1 MENNNFVI
9 ENGVLKSYVGSDTCV
24 SIPEGV
30 TKVGKKAFSGKNKIK
45 EVIFPQNSLKSIEAG
60 AFASC
65 KSIKN
70 LMLPKGLL
78 QIGDNA
84 FTDCAALEY
93 VFIPDSV
100 ALIGED
106 LFGSNHSV
114 IILGETGS
122 EAEKY
127 ANANSPKLPFST
139 NVSAISAA
147 KKAPERKTETKIF
160 DVFGEDVKCSSTLSF
175 FHNALEYYEYRKDVL
190 FERVIDALPLEI
202 NADFSKILNVQ
213 NFLNQ
218 EDLLL
223 IERIEKYGFI
233 ISKGEIAVHT
243 AETSISMIE
252 ATKAIA
258 EFYCQAI
265 KYQQSTIQDQAAQL
279 QQAAENS
286 VTGLSYGIL
295 GNSFDM
301 AIYALDDFRARQKQ
315 RREAYAKVEARLASF
330 KEKLTTNIQR
340 EYVKTVSDKIPVIR
354 QLTDNYITGLRNAEI
369 VKLVDVGVLDRKA
382 VDAIDLEKSSELL
395 QKALDAKN
403 DDKAFLIAK
412 ALEKYPCNCAAIAY
426 AVEQGLTCDGLEQ
439 LIDFVGLQE
448 KVSQTIASNAANRH
462 AERYEKAAA
471 SLSSAAYQNRINALM
486 NEEKVFSKEEIRNLL
501 QIPIPAISSKLISAT
516 ENPDISQEYTPEQ
529 YAKSKLYAILP
540 EAQWDFY
547 KKYSIIPFNNKKI
560 PATDINT
567 YGDLL
572 NWFQSKIQ
580 AKEDAYIRAC
590 KMLES
595 GKSLFE
601 AKEIFHDL
609 ADYKK
614 NKDKYNAVKNQLK
627 KKTKKSTIILLSI
640 MAVIVV
646 AICSITSIVGNAPYR
661 NLEKAIDSGAFDAKW
676 IQQNQFEHKI
686 SSENSLKII
695 AKKLTFYHNNE
706 MPQEALDLLYI
717 LFESGY
723 KMEESYLCASSSF
736 VNWICDTAITA
747 GTGSTIQGRRYIPD
761 ICQYQLCNYQLQWS
775 PNMWNPIYVQIYVAS
790 QNEYYDITNNGNQHL
805 DQNKKIIIN

>member
-1 MENNNFVI
+1 MESNKFVI
-9 ENGVLKSYVGSDTCV
+9 ENNVLKAYIGSDTCV

-30 TKVGKKAFSGKNKIK
+30 TKIGKKAFSGNNKIK
-45 EVIFPQNSLKSIEAG
+45 EVIFPKNSLKSIEAD

-65 KSIKN
+65 KSIKD

-84 FTDCAALEY
+84 FKDCTALEY

-100 ALIGED
+100 VLIGED

-114 IILGETGS
+114 IVLGETGS

-127 ANANSPKLPFST
+127 ANANLPKLPFST

-160 DVFGEDVKCSSTLSF
+160 DVFGEDVKCSSTLIF
-175 FHNALEYYEYRKDVL
+175 FHNALEYYEYRKEVL
-190 FERVIDALPLEI
+190 FERILDALPLEI

-233 ISKGEIAVHT
+233 INKGEIAVHT

-265 KYQQSTIQDQAAQL
+265 KYQQSTIQDQAVQL

-286 VTGLSYGIL
+286 VKGLSYGIL

-315 RREAYAKVEARLASF
+315 RREAYAKAESRLASF

-340 EYVKTVSDKIPVIR
+340 EYVKTVSEKIPVIR

-462 AERYEKAAA
+462 AEYIDKLSKKLSMSENQSALNELITHEQDFTNDELRELLNTTGL
-471 SLSSAAYQNRINALM
+471 SLSNTLSNAIKNPTIRSDETPQSYSETTLP
-486 NEEKVFSKEEIRNLL
+486 NIIVKHQFEFFNKYGVSPFDKKIVGDVDTKSYDVFCNWFTSQIQSMEDSYIHACDLLKSGKNL
-501 QIPIPAISSKLISAT
+501 S
-516 ENPDISQEYTPEQ
+516 E
-529 YAKSKLYAILP
+529 AKSIFEHLKKYKESEKKLESVKRKQVKKLAILLLI
-540 EAQWDFY
+540 FY
-547 KKYSIIPFNNKKI
+547 VVSLVVGIVAKIKALTIVSAIGGVITLLGLPSAFKK
-560 PATDINT
+560 
-567 YGDLL
+567 
-572 NWFQSKIQ
+572 
-580 AKEDAYIRAC
+580 
-590 KMLES
+590 
-595 GKSLFE
+595 
-601 AKEIFHDL
+601 
-609 ADYKK
+609 
-614 NKDKYNAVKNQLK
+614 
-627 KKTKKSTIILLSI
+627 
-640 MAVIVV
+640 
-646 AICSITSIVGNAPYR
+646 
-661 NLEKAIDSGAFDAKW
+661 
-676 IQQNQFEHKI
+676 
-686 SSENSLKII
+686 
-695 AKKLTFYHNNE
+695 
-706 MPQEALDLLYI
+706 
-717 LFESGY
+717 
-723 KMEESYLCASSSF
+723 
-736 VNWICDTAITA
+736 
-747 GTGSTIQGRRYIPD
+747 
-761 ICQYQLCNYQLQWS
+761 
-775 PNMWNPIYVQIYVAS
+775 
-790 QNEYYDITNNGNQHL
+790 
-805 DQNKKIIIN
+805 